1 MRWKRIAVCALA
13 LSLLSGS
20 AAFADS
26 AFQKIRVLI
35 NGSAVSSGGY
45 LIDGTTYVPVREFD
59 GLAEYNDNT
68 KTVTFTRPNVDIF
81 LFKGDTPFGNVSVGK
96 LKFYIF
102 SQIDSLNTDINAVK
116 VSIRNPSGEVRDI
129 QSQELK
135 SRKDNF
141 WFKTYDF
148 TYDFN
153 RTGKYYV
160 EFYIRKG
167 NTAYTKV
174 AQKAITAV
182 D

>member
-20 AAFADS
+20 TVFADS
-26 AFQKIRVLI
+26 ALQKIKVLI
-35 NGSAVSSGGY
+35 NGNAVSTGGY

-59 GLAEYNDNT
+59 GLAEYNENT
-68 KTVTFTRPNVDIF
+68 KSVSFTKPNVDIF

-102 SQIDSLNTDINAVK
+102 SQVDGLNTDIEAVK
-116 VSIRNPSGEVRDI
+116 VVMRNPAGEAKDI
-129 QSQELK
+129 QSQELS

-148 TYDFN
+148 TYDFS
-153 RTGKYYV
+153 RAGKYYV
-160 EFYIRKG
+160 EFYIKKSG
-167 NTAYTKV
+167 SPYSMV
-174 AQKAITAV
+174 AQKTINAV

>member
-1 MRWKRIAVCALA
+1 MRWKRIAVCTLA

-20 AAFADS
+20 VAFADS

-35 NGSAVSSGGY
+35 NGSAVSTGGY

-68 KTVTFTRPNVDIF
+68 RTVTFTKPNVDIF

-102 SQIDSLNTDINAVK
+102 SQIDNLNTDIEAVK
-116 VSIRNPSGEVRDI
+116 VAIRNPSGEVKDI
-129 QSQELK
+129 QSQELS

-148 TYDFN
+148 TYDFS
-153 RTGKYYV
+153 RAGKYYV
-160 EFYIRKG
+160 EFYIKKSG
-167 NTAYTKV
+167 GSYSMV
-174 AQKAITAV
+174 AQKTINAV

>member
-1 MRWKRIAVCALA
+1 MRWRRIAVCALA
-13 LSLLSGS
+13 LSLVSGS
-20 AAFADS
+20 VAFADS

-35 NGSAVSSGGY
+35 NGSAVSTGGY

-59 GLAEYNDNT
+59 GLAEYNENT
-68 KTVTFTRPNVDIF
+68 GTVSFTKPNVDMF
-81 LFKGDTPFGNVSVGK
+81 LFKGDTPFGNVNVGK

-102 SQIDSLNTDINAVK
+102 SQIDSLNTNIDSVK
-116 VSIRNPSGEVRDI
+116 VSIRNPSGDVKDI
-129 QSQELK
+129 QSQELS

-153 RTGKYYV
+153 RAGKYYV
-160 EFYIRKG
+160 EFYIKRSG
-167 NTAYTKV
+167 GSYSMV
-174 AQKAITAV
+174 AQKAINAV